1 MLVEPAEGGIYWVN
15 FRRQSSDVTLNSA
28 PLDVGPDLQER
39 LYSEKR
45 AVILTSATM
54 STDGSLDHSAER
66 LGFERSRHL
75 VLGSPFNYR
84 ELALL
89 YTPPSLPHPNSP
101 HFQQA
106 VEGAIL
112 EAAGAAR
119 GSTMALFTSHSA
131 LRNTAR
137 AIRSDLESQ
146 DIQVLS
152 QVLDGPP
159 QLLAE
164 SFLDEPRSV
173 LLGTSSFWQGVDF
186 AGDSLTVL
194 VITRLP
200 FTVPSDPIFQARSEQ
215 YGDEAFTKYA
225 VPQAI
230 LKFRQGFGRL
240 IRSST
245 DRGVAIVLDSRLT
258 NSRYGRRFI
267 NSLPRMTV
275 TNGKGQGT
283 PAVVRRWLEYTG

>member
-1 MLVEPAEGGIYWVN
+1 
-15 FRRQSSDVTLNSA
+15 
-28 PLDVGPDLQER
+28 
-39 LYSEKR
+39 
-45 AVILTSATM
+45 
-54 STDGSLDHSAER
+54 
-66 LGFERSRHL
+66 
-75 VLGSPFNYR
+75 
-84 ELALL
+84 
-89 YTPPSLPHPNSP
+89 
-101 HFQQA
+101 
-106 VEGAIL
+106 
-112 EAAGAAR
+112 
-119 GSTMALFTSHSA
+119 MALFTSYGA
-131 LRNTAR
+131 LRSTAR
-137 AIRSDLESQ
+137 SIRPDLEAQ

-152 QVLDGPP
+152 QATDGPP

-164 SFLDEPRSV
+164 SFIDEPRSV

-194 VITRLP
+194 IITRLP

-215 YGDEAFTKYA
+215 YGDGAFPKYA

-267 NSLPRMTV
+267 DSLPRMTF

-283 PAVVRRWLEYTG
+283 PSVVKRWLEYTG